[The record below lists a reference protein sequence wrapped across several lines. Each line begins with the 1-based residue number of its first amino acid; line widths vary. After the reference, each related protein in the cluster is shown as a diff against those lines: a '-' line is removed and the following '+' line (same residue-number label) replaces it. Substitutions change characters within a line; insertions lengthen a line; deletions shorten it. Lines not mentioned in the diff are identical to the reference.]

1 MKPRQVTLP
10 LPGVVS
16 SVKMELAAQCQ
27 GQMLHQNELLLSIAL
42 VPIKVRSLM
51 AVMAR
56 IQTLARVSV

>member
-10 LPGVVS
+10 LRGVVS

-27 GQMLHQNELLLSIAL
+27 GQMLHQSELLLPTAL
-42 VPIKVRSLM
+42 VPIKVRSHV

-56 IQTLARVSV
+56 IQTLARISV